1 MSPLLEPP
9 IFPEHSRIYYHLEA
23 LIVSLLGSH
32 DGSRGPWPQRRLRNR
47 STTASMAISMCCNI
61 GAGDDDQASPQG
73 GLADTGEC
81 VEPNMTSQDDTSQR
95 PILCFGC
102 MLNSAIYINEY
113 EFPFSEI
120 QAATSDFSKEN
131 LLGEGGFGHVYK
143 GQLNNGQHIAAK
155 LRKEASF
162 EGYTEF
168 FTELQVFR
176 FARHRNIVGLLGYCY
191 EETNNILVYEYIRNK
206 SLEWHLFDQSASLLE
221 WNKRH
226 AIAIGIAK
234 GLRFLHEEVRAGPII
249 HMDLH
254 PSNVLLTH
262 DFVPMLGDFGFAKWK
277 ACKDSVKTMIM
288 GEPGYLAPE
297 YLEYGMASVRKDV
310 FAFGVLLFQLISG
323 RKVLD
328 EHGGQCTH
336 ILQWAEPLV
345 ETLAL
350 NELVD
355 DRIKDAYDTYGLYH
369 LAKAA
374 YLCVRA
380 NPEQRPSMGEVGSV
394 NSTYA
399 IAVTSL

>member
-1 MSPLLEPP
+1 M
-9 IFPEHSRIYYHLEA
+9 
-23 LIVSLLGSH
+23 
-32 DGSRGPWPQRRLRNR
+32 
-47 STTASMAISMCCNI
+47 TISMCCNI
-61 GAGDDDQASPQG
+61 GAGDDDQAPPQG
-73 GLADTGEC
+73 GLADTEEC
-81 VEPNMTSQDDTSQR
+81 VEPNMTSER
-95 PILCFGC
+95 PILCIGC
-102 MLNSAIYINEY
+102 MLTSAIYIKEY

-143 GQLNNGQHIAAK
+143 GQLNNGQLIAAK
-155 LRKEASF
+155 LHKEASF

-176 FARHRNIVGLLGYCY
+176 FARHRNIVGLLGYCC
-191 EETNNILVYEYIRNK
+191 EETNNILVYEYICNK
-206 SLEWHLFDQSASLLE
+206 SLDLEWHLFDQSTSLLE

-234 GLRFLHEEVRAGPII
+234 GLRFLHEECRAGPII
-249 HMDLH
+249 HLDLH

-262 DFVPMLGDFGFAKWK
+262 DFVPMIGDFGFAKWK

-297 YLEYGMASVRKDV
+297 YLERGIASVKTDV

-328 EHGGQCTH
+328 EHGGQYTH

-355 DRIKDAYDTYGLYH
+355 DRIKDAYDTYGLYR
-369 LAKAA
+369 LTQAA
-374 YLCVRA
+374 YLCVRT
-380 NPEQRPSMGEVGSV
+380 NTEQRPSMGEVVRLIEVENKHIQDCLESSCHIL
-394 NSTYA
+394 N
-399 IAVTSL
+399 